1 MAVDS
6 LWLNLTNGNDI
17 GGGKPVLTGPS
28 IVDSDQHRPDPAL
41 HRQQQAL
48 THVLWINAAAQAW
61 RRSTG
66 GMTATSSGGSRA
78 VTCGAAPPGPATPP
92 WSMTMSSP
100 ATTPATQPTK
110 TTDAPA
116 PVKKSL
122 FARVLTRPEIGAV
135 AAAIAIF
142 IFFFAIAPPFRTL
155 PSFST
160 VLYASSTIGIVAV
173 GVALLMIGGEFD
185 LSSGVTVVTAALC
198 AALVSFQLSLNMW
211 VGVLVSLIVALG
223 IGFINGYLVVKT
235 KIPSFLIT
243 LSTFFMLRGINL
255 GVTKAA
261 TGTVATDNV
270 SGLDGFLAAKA
281 LFASDIPLG
290 FITVKVTVL
299 WWLLFVAIGTW
310 ILLRT
315 KVGNWIFAAGG
326 NADSARAVGVP
337 VPKVKIGLFMG
348 VSFLGWFY
356 GMHLLFNFSSVQ
368 SGLGI
373 GNEFIYIIAAVVGGC
388 LLTGGYGSVVGAA
401 VGAFIF
407 GMTTQGIVFAGF
419 DPNWFYTFLGAMLLL
434 AVLVNLYIKNYAA
447 TRR

>member
-1 MAVDS
+1 
-6 LWLNLTNGNDI
+6 
-17 GGGKPVLTGPS
+17 
-28 IVDSDQHRPDPAL
+28 
-41 HRQQQAL
+41 
-48 THVLWINAAAQAW
+48 
-61 RRSTG
+61 
-66 GMTATSSGGSRA
+66 
-78 VTCGAAPPGPATPP
+78 
-92 WSMTMSSP
+92 MSSP
-100 ATTPATQPTK
+100 ATTPAAQPTK
-110 TTDAPA
+110 APEAPA
-116 PVKKSL
+116 QVKRSL
-122 FARVLTRPEIGAV
+122 ASRVLSRPEIGAV

-155 PSFST
+155 PSFAT

-198 AALVSFQLSLNMW
+198 AALVTFQLSLNMW
-211 VGVLVSLIVALG
+211 VGVLVSLIVALA

-255 GVTKAA
+255 GVTKAT

-270 SGLDGFLAAKA
+270 SSLDGFASAKA
-281 LFASDIPLG
+281 LFAADIPLG

-299 WWLLFVAIGTW
+299 WWLVFVAIGTW

-315 KVGNWIFAAGG
+315 KIGNWIFAAGG

-348 VSFLGWFY
+348 VSFLAWFY

-388 LLTGGYGSVVGAA
+388 LLTGGYGSAVGAA
-401 VGAFIF
+401 FGALIY
-407 GMTTQGIVFAGF
+407 GMVHQGIIYHGWDSDWLFSI
-419 DPNWFYTFLGAMLLL
+419 LGVMLLG
-434 AVLVNLYIKNYAA
+434 AVLVNNFVKSRAERL
-447 TRR
+447 R